1 MTPSI
6 HNVFSVSI
14 SGVLAAALGGA
25 ECMHA
30 CPHFVHLGVMVDSNA
45 LLYVFVFIA
54 YRFEAVYAL

>member
-14 SGVLAAALGGA
+14 SSMFVAAPGGM

-30 CPHFVHLGVMVDSNA
+30 CPHFVHLGVVVDSNA